1 MSTINPYLK
10 IYNSFIG
17 YLVHLEILLR
27 YEVLFTYDV
36 LKKLVT
42 KPVTCPVHP
51 EIHFIPASLSRWG
64 GGGEEG
70 DRRQNW
76 DKFARPSRL
85 VQSLEGYSESEID
98 AVEAGTKAS
107 SYTLPR
113 HFLMREILRSKTA
126 LWKKDHRADHRNR
139 GEGWREN
146 KERERER
153 EERLYAIINT
163 RSKMA
168 EVETEWLMTS
178 LPAFFRPL
186 CRLIMSCPIE
196 RSETLSV
203 WKAST
208 CERKWTLR
216 HEAIKKWLAFKT
228 RPVTFLCLFV
238 FWRRRRSFFCSNRV
252 FRLEEDLQECN
263 WGDIWSC
270 SNKEG
275 LL

>member
-85 VQSLEGYSESEID
+85 VQSLEGYSVSEID
-98 AVEAGTKAS
+98 ALSYARDSALEDCAVEKRS
-107 SYTLPR
+107 SK
-113 HFLMREILRSKTA
+113 S
-126 LWKKDHRADHRNR
+126 WR
-139 GEGWREN
+139 GLAR
-146 KERERER
+146 KQRERERER
-153 EERLYAIINT
+153 N
-163 RSKMA
+163 
-168 EVETEWLMTS
+168 
-178 LPAFFRPL
+178 
-186 CRLIMSCPIE
+186 
-196 RSETLSV
+196 
-203 WKAST
+203 AST
-208 CERKWTLR
+208 R
-216 HEAIKKWLAFKT
+216 
-228 RPVTFLCLFV
+228 
-238 FWRRRRSFFCSNRV
+238 
-252 FRLEEDLQECN
+252 
-263 WGDIWSC
+263 
-270 SNKEG
+270 
-275 LL
+275 